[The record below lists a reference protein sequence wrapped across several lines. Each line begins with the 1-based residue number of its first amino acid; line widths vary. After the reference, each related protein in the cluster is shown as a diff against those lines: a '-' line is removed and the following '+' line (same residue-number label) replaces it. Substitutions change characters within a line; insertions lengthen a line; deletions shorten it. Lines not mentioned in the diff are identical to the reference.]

1 MTFLLAHLSD
11 PHIGP
16 LPPIPLAHLLNKRL
30 TGAMNWHSSRANIH
44 NMDVLERIIAD
55 INAQKPDHIALTGDL
70 VNIGYPPEFPQAA
83 RLLAPLGEADQV
95 SFIPGN
101 HDAYVG
107 ESLGA
112 MARAFRPFMLGDNGA
127 GSASDG
133 PFPPFPYL
141 RVRGKIAL
149 IGANSGVPTPPFF
162 ANGRLGKAQLAR
174 LGHLLDETR
183 QAGLFRVVMIHHP
196 PLRKGARFGRGLD
209 DALHFEHLIAQHG
222 AELVLHG
229 HNHRFSQ
236 METRGPD
243 GLVPVIGVAS
253 ASAVPGTAHHLAEYN
268 LITIR
273 PENKQLYIERRGI
286 TSRTSDVEKIGDVNI
301 GFG

>member
-16 LPPIPLAHLLNKRL
+16 LPKIPMAHLLNKRL

-55 INAQKPDHIALTGDL
+55 IHAHKPDHIALTGDL

-83 RLLAPLGEADQV
+83 RLLTPLGDAEQV
-95 SFIPGN
+95 SIIPGN

-107 ESLGA
+107 ESLSA
-112 MARAFRPFMLGDNGA
+112 MARAFRPFMLGDDGA
-127 GSASDG
+127 GGAPEG

-141 RVRGKIAL
+141 RLRGKVAL

-162 ANGRLGKAQLAR
+162 ANGRLGEAQRAR
-174 LGHLLDETR
+174 LAHLLDSTR
-183 QAGLFRVVMIHHP
+183 KAGLFRVLMIHHP

-229 HNHRFSQ
+229 HNHRFSH

-243 GLVPVIGVAS
+243 GVVPVIGVAS
-253 ASAVPGTAHHLAEYN
+253 ASAVPGTPHHLAEYN
-268 LITIR
+268 LMSLDFKTRTIH
-273 PENKQLYIERRGI
+273 IERRGI
-286 TSRTSDVEKIGDVNI
+286 TSHRSDVEKIAELKINLG
-301 GFG
+301 